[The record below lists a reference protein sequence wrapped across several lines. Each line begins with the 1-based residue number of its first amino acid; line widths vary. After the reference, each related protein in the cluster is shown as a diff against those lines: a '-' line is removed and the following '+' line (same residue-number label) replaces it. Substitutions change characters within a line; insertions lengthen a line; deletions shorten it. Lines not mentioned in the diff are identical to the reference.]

1 MHLQEND
8 ISRFDEEKK
17 KMKKKSTGERRWL
30 SFKMIALLIIRGDEW
45 LL

>member
-17 KMKKKSTGERRWL
+17 KWKKNQQANEDGYRLKW
-30 SFKMIALLIIRGDEW
+30 
-45 LL
+45 